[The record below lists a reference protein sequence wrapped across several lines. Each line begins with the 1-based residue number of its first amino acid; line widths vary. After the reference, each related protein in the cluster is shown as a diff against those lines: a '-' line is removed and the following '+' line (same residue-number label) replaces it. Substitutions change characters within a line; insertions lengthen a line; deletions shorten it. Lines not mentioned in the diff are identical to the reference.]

1 MNSDTD
7 KKMLTRQEYDVL
19 RRRLGEPRKF
29 IQVVLGPRQI
39 GKTTVVRQVLHDIN
53 KPQLYFSAD
62 DTAVAGS
69 AWLASCWTAARLEAQ
84 THPDAGCVLV
94 IDEIQ
99 KVPNW
104 SETVKRQWDDDTWN
118 ERNIKVVLLGSSR
131 ALILQGLSESLMGRF
146 EEIRMTH
153 WTYAEMRDCFG
164 LTVDEFIYF
173 GGYPGAVEMMQD
185 EARWKVYVRNSMI
198 DATVNRDIFEDVRIG
213 KAALLR
219 KTLELGAAYSGK
231 ILSLTK
237 LLGEIQDAGNVM
249 TIAGYLERLNQ
260 CGLLGTFQK
269 FSVDDARR
277 RASIPKFQVHNNAL
291 LTALS
296 AGTFEQ
302 VRNDPVKWGHYVE
315 SAVGA
320 YLISQAYRLQF
331 EVFYWRDGNNEV
343 DFVLRKDGKVVA
355 LEVKSNHER
364 YTKGLDV
371 FCQKFRP
378 NVALIVGS
386 GGLPLETF
394 LETPITDLF

>member
-1 MNSDTD
+1 M
-7 KKMLTRQEYDVL
+7 
-19 RRRLGEPRKF
+19 
-29 IQVVLGPRQI
+29 
-39 GKTTVVRQVLHDIN
+39 
-53 KPQLYFSAD
+53 
-62 DTAVAGS
+62 
-69 AWLASCWTAARLEAQ
+69 
-84 THPDAGCVLV
+84 
-94 IDEIQ
+94 
-99 KVPNW
+99 
-104 SETVKRQWDDDTWN
+104 
-118 ERNIKVVLLGSSR
+118 
-131 ALILQGLSESLMGRF
+131 
-146 EEIRMTH
+146 
-153 WTYAEMRDCFG
+153 
-164 LTVDEFIYF
+164 
-173 GGYPGAVEMMQD
+173 
-185 EARWKVYVRNSMI
+185 
-198 DATVNRDIFEDVRIG
+198 
-213 KAALLR
+213 
-219 KTLELGAAYSGK
+219 
-231 ILSLTK
+231 
-237 LLGEIQDAGNVM
+237 
-249 TIAGYLERLNQ
+249 
-260 CGLLGTFQK
+260 
-269 FSVDDARR
+269 DDARR

>member
-1 MNSDTD
+1 
-7 KKMLTRQEYDVL
+7 MLTRQEYDVL

-237 LLGEIQDAGNVM
+237 LLREIQDAGNVM

-343 DFVLRKDGKVVA
+343 DFVLRKDSKVVA

-378 NVALIVGS
+378 NVVLIVGS